1 LKKGLGIV
9 FLKILKFW
17 NILGEATMKRL
28 KKIVYGPED
37 LTDEDIATFFSLFNI
52 QPEMAINYFK
62 PEKMVT
68 YLNPEDRLNGLDP
81 ETIEAYLN
89 KIKKQ

>member
-1 LKKGLGIV
+1 
-9 FLKILKFW
+9 
-17 NILGEATMKRL
+17 MKRL